1 MTHTPVLTT
10 ERLCLRGLQPSDT
23 DAFLAYFA
31 SDRAEFTGGPKTPKE
46 AWRHLAANIGH
57 WALRGFGMFA
67 ATRHDNDDI
76 IGMFGH
82 WYPHGWAELRSGIC
96 FLMDPMKVRVWPA
109 KQSAP
114 VSSTPMTA

>member
-82 WYPHGWAELRSGIC
+82 WYPHGWAEPEIGYLLFNCLLYTSPSPRDLSTSR
-96 FLMDPMKVRVWPA
+96 MPS
-109 KQSAP
+109 SA
-114 VSSTPMTA
+114 